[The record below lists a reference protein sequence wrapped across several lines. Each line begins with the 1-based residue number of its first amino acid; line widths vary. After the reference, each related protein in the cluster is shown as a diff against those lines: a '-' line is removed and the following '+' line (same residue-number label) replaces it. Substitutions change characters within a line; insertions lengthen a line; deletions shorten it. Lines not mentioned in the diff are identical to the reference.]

1 MKGWLIAV
9 FFFGFKLKTH
19 CQDKDTAT
27 YHIAFTGTG
36 NINRTNNGTTFITNN
51 QVRAGM
57 SAAKLNLNFAAGWIF
72 GENPISKT
80 NNDFSTLADID
91 LFKKH
96 HHWYYWALAGYET
109 SYSLKVL
116 GRIQAG
122 GGIGY
127 NLLDKTNASIALTD
141 GLLYEKSS
149 LAVPDMYGRN
159 RYETLRNSFRLKY
172 HFVIK
177 EIITIHGSHFLQ
189 NAFGDSQDY
198 IIRSNSSVG
207 LKLTRWLNVNLSLLY
222 NKFNLTS
229 SQNLIFSY
237 GLSIDKKF

>member
-1 MKGWLIAV
+1 MKGWWLAIFLFV
-9 FFFGFKLKTH
+9 IKLKAH
-19 CQDKDTAT
+19 SQEKDTAT
-27 YHIAFTGTG
+27 YHFNFTGTG
-36 NINRTNNGTTFITNN
+36 NINKTNTGTSYITNN

-57 SAAKLNLNFAAGWIF
+57 SVAKLNLNLAAGWIY
-72 GENPISKT
+72 GENPTNKT
-80 NNDFSTLADID
+80 NNDFTSVADID

-96 HHWYYWALAGYET
+96 HKWYYWALAGYET

-116 GRIQAG
+116 DRIQAG

-127 NLLDKTNASIALTD
+127 NVLDKSHAAIALTD

-149 LAVPDMYGRN
+149 LAKPDTYGRT
-159 RYETLRNSFRLKY
+159 RYEALRNSLRLKY
-172 HFVIK
+172 SFVIK

-189 NAFGDSQDY
+189 NAFGDSEDY

-207 LKLTRWLNVNLSLLY
+207 FKLNKWLNINATLIY

-229 SQNLIFSY
+229 SENLIFSY
-237 GLSIDKKF
+237 GLSVDKKF